1 MTDDGTPWR
10 RALVAAVL
18 WLVLAFCIWNVRFD
32 WGIRVAASEYLNAR
46 FAYEQGRGPRVELA
60 AWMDRAI
67 ADSGQAATLLASP
80 ALGIAFGLTAYGL
93 RRRGR
98 GWTRTAQ
105 EHGRTRIKTNTDNAN
120 NTD

>member
-1 MTDDGTPWR
+1 MTDDGTSWR

-32 WGIRVAASEYLNAR
+32 WGVRVAATRYLNAR

-67 ADSGQAATLLASP
+67 TDSVRAGTLLASP
-80 ALGIAFGLTAYGL
+80 AIGVAVGLTVYGL

-98 GWTRTAQ
+98 GRARTTGNT
-105 EHGRTRIKTNTDNAN
+105 EGRG
-120 NTD
+120 

>member
-18 WLVLAFCIWNVRFD
+18 WIILAFCIWNVRFD

-60 AWMDRAI
+60 ESMDRAI
-67 ADSGQAATLLASP
+67 EDSRRAATLLALP
-80 ALGIAFGLTAYGL
+80 AVGVAVGLTLYAL
-93 RRRGR
+93 RRRR
-98 GWTRTAQ
+98 WTRT
-105 EHGRTRIKTNTDNAN
+105 IP
-120 NTD
+120 

>member
-32 WGIRVAASEYLNAR
+32 WGVRVAASEYLDAR

-60 AWMDRAI
+60 EWMDRAI
-67 ADSGQAATLLASP
+67 ADSVRSAAILASP
-80 ALGIAFGLTAYGL
+80 AAGIAIGLTLYAA
-93 RRRGR
+93 RR
-98 GWTRTAQ
+98 GWTPTSRNQKDTAKGLTRT
-105 EHGRTRIKTNTDNAN
+105 TRNTN
-120 NTD
+120 